1 MYGYEN
7 DISRINTLKKKEKIN
22 LVKDLSLYKNYFDYV
37 FLFHVFEHLENPD
50 EILKKLKKNFKKN
63 GRIILEIPNSK
74 IF

>member
-7 DISRINTLKKKEKIN
+7 DISRINTLKKGKIN

-50 EILKKLKKNFKKN
+50 EILKNLKE
-63 GRIILEIPNSK
+63 L
-74 IF
+74 